1 MSETFLSPDWPKVSQ
16 LTPGLRPHLRLHRQV
31 YRNRIWHIIE
41 DETNGRQ
48 HRLDEFAWQMVS
60 QFDGQL
66 SVNKCWENLL
76 NSLKSDAPS
85 QPDII
90 QLMGFLHQS
99 DLIHVETTVD
109 TDELFYRSKNRKKI
123 RRQSIVNPFAFK
135 APLINP
141 TKLLDKLE
149 PKTRWM
155 FHWFTGIGIL
165 LLTIFSA
172 LAAIQNWGEIS
183 IHAANTLPSSKFWI
197 ITWFVYPLV
206 KFFHEMAHAITIR
219 HWGGKVHEIGISLLV
234 LMPVPY
240 VNASAA
246 NLFPNK
252 HARMLVSAAGI
263 LTEIFLAS
271 IALFLWLNVS
281 DGWVRDIAFVVMT
294 ISGVSTVLFNAN
306 PLIKFDGYYVL
317 TDWLEIPDLAKRSS
331 QYWSSLGKRYFL
343 KVSELLKTDHT
354 PGEAKWLF
362 LYTPLSW
369 SYRWI
374 ILIVIAQWMAS
385 ISLLLAALVTAYF
398 LNALLVKPVWKFSR
412 YLWQSSELSS
422 QRTRSVA
429 SVSTII
435 LILVLFISVI
445 PSPFSTVTQA
455 VVWAPDES
463 KIRSSAEGFIKNILV
478 AQGDTV
484 KPGQPLIEL
493 KNELLVTRKL
503 QLEAKLVAIDARLK
517 AAQQK
522 DRTLASQ
529 LTHEYQTVSKELT
542 LINRQSEDL
551 FIRSSVAGTVV
562 IPQLSD
568 LQGRFL
574 RQGDTLGY
582 ILGESNLR
590 LRAVIAQK
598 SFNTLNQYPGEVLAQ
613 LNTSGKNIKP
623 VNIVQIRPSA
633 TYQLPSPAL
642 SYQNGGTFL
651 TDPAD
656 EKSQTTLSPVFVV
669 DLEAPGL
676 KAEHLG
682 SRIWLRFDHGSKP
695 LLQQWTFHWKQLF
708 IQHFS
713 SQA

>member
-1 MSETFLSPDWPKVSQ
+1 MSETFLSPDWPNVAQ

-31 YRNRIWHIIE
+31 YRKRIWHIIE

-48 HRLDEFAWQMVS
+48 HRLDESAWQMVS
-60 QFDGQL
+60 QFNGSL
-66 SVNKCWENLL
+66 SVNECWENLL
-76 NSLKSDAPS
+76 NSLKSHAPS
-85 QPDII
+85 QPDVI
-90 QLMGFLHQS
+90 QLMGFLHQA

-109 TDELFYRSKNRKKI
+109 TDELFYRSKNRKNI
-123 RRQSIVNPFAFK
+123 RRQSMVNPFAFK

-155 FHWFTGIGIL
+155 FHWLTGTGIV
-165 LLTIFSA
+165 LLTLFSA
-172 LAAIQNWGEIS
+172 LSAIQNWDEIA

-206 KFFHEMAHAITIR
+206 KFFHEMAHAVTVR
-219 HWGGKVHEIGISLLV
+219 YWGGKVHEIGISLLV

-263 LTEIFLAS
+263 LAEVILAS
-271 IALFLWLNVS
+271 VALFLWLNVS
-281 DGWVRDIAFVVMT
+281 DGWIRDIAFVVMT

-306 PLIKFDGYYVL
+306 PLIKFDGYHFL

-331 QYWSSLGKRYFL
+331 QYWISLSKRYFL
-343 KVSELLKTDHT
+343 KVPESLKTYHAS
-354 PGEAKWLF
+354 GEAKWLF
-362 LYTPLSW
+362 LYMPLSW
-369 SYRWI
+369 GYRWI

-385 ISLLLAALVTAYF
+385 ISLLLAALVSAYF
-398 LNALLVKPVWKFSR
+398 LHALVGKPVWKFSR

-422 QRTRSVA
+422 QRARSIA
-429 SVSTII
+429 SVSTVV
-435 LILVLFISVI
+435 LILVVFISVF

-455 VVWAPDES
+455 VVWTPDES

-478 AQGDTV
+478 NQGDIV
-484 KPGQPLIEL
+484 KLGQPLIEL
-493 KNELLVTRKL
+493 KNELLITRKL
-503 QLEAKLVAIDARLK
+503 QLEAKLVAIDARLN

-522 DRTLASQ
+522 DRTLANQ
-529 LTHEYQTVSKELT
+529 LTHESKTVSKELA
-542 LINRQSEDL
+542 LVNRQSEDL
-551 FIRSSVAGTVV
+551 FIRSSIAGTVV

-582 ILGESNLR
+582 ILGDSNLR

-598 SFNTLNQYPGEVLAQ
+598 DFNTLNQYPGEVLAQ
-613 LNTSGKNIKP
+613 LSTSEKNVKS

-642 SYQNGGTFL
+642 SYKNGGTFL

-656 EKSQTTLSPVFVV
+656 EQSQTTLSPIFIV
-669 DLEAPGL
+669 DLEAPRMTS
-676 KAEHLG
+676 EHLG
-682 SRIWLRFDHGSKP
+682 RRIWLRFDHGSKP
-695 LLQQWTFHWKQLF
+695 LLQQWAFHWEQLF

-713 SQA
+713 SQV